1 MVMNTSAEDL
11 PTPPLRD
18 DLDIAEA
25 HSNREGEPAWVIHDS
40 VTNRFFRIGWLEFEC
55 LLRWEQTPR
64 RIAEQIAEQTA
75 LKPDPEQ
82 VLGFRAFL
90 ERHQLVH
97 PGAQALERLRQA
109 SEGRQ
114 WLTWKWWLHHYLFFR
129 VPLMHPQR
137 HLRRLAHRLGWLFH
151 PLTGALVA
159 GLGLLGIVLVAHQWD
174 TFRHDVVESFSA
186 EGLLSFALALVVAK
200 TLHELGHALVA
211 TRLGLKVAH
220 MGIAFVVMWPM
231 LYTDTGESWKLRSPR
246 QRLAISSAGIVTEL
260 GLAGLATLGWA
271 LCDPGAL
278 RNALLYLATTSWA
291 LSLALNASP
300 FMRFDG
306 YFILSDLLDFPNLHE
321 RATALA
327 KVTLRR
333 TLLGLDEP
341 WPEPFPPA
349 QRRLLVAFAI
359 LTWVYRLVLFLGIA
373 VTVYLFFF
381 KLLGIFLFAVEIT
394 WFILQPIGRELKHW
408 WHHRSAVLP
417 GRRRVFWSL
426 LALALLL
433 VAVPWRSQIHAVGL
447 ARAEHQIRLY
457 APFPAL
463 LQRVHQAGPVQ
474 AGQTLVELAQ
484 PDIATRLAGSEAGMR
499 GYNERLAG
507 LLADPAGLAE
517 AAATRQRYGVQYQE
531 VRAARSEIARLN
543 LQAPF
548 AGQWLDLNPDWRSGQ
563 WVGTREP
570 LGVLIDPRSWQVDAY
585 VGPDEVQRLRE
596 GSPVRFYPEGVPQA
610 IAGKVVQIG
619 TTRISQLPQQ
629 ALASR
634 HGGPLEVVGEGE
646 ARVPSSPLFHLLVQL
661 DTAPPSLRE
670 TRGHLQIEG
679 QRRSLLAEGLMH
691 LAAVFMRESG
701 F

>member
-1 MVMNTSAEDL
+1 MNTNAEDL

-18 DLDIAEA
+18 DLDIAQT
-25 HSNREGEPAWVIHDS
+25 HCNSEGEPVWVLHDS

-90 ERHQLVH
+90 ERHQLVR

-129 VPLMHPQR
+129 IPLMHPQR
-137 HLRRLAHRLGWLFH
+137 HLRRLAQGLGWLFH
-151 PLTGALVA
+151 PVTGLLVVS
-159 GLGLLGIVLVAHQWD
+159 LGLLGIVLVAHQWD
-174 TFRHDVVESFSA
+174 TFRHDVVESFST

-246 QRLAISSAGIVTEL
+246 QRLAISSAGILTEL

-271 LCDPGAL
+271 LCDPGPL

-321 RATALA
+321 RATAVA

-341 WPEPFPPA
+341 WPEPFPA
-349 QRRLLVAFAI
+349 ARRRLLVAFAL

-381 KLLGIFLFAVEIT
+381 KLLGIFLFAVEIA
-394 WFILQPIGRELKHW
+394 WFILQPIWRELKHW
-408 WHHRSAVLP
+408 WRHRKDVRPS
-417 GRRRVFWSL
+417 RRHL
-426 LALALLL
+426 LWGALAVVLLL
-433 VAVPWRSQIHAVGL
+433 VGVPWRSQIHAVGL
-447 ARAEHQIRLY
+447 ARAEHQLRLY
-457 APFPAL
+457 APFPAM
-463 LQRVHQAGPVQ
+463 LQEMREAGAVQ
-474 AGQTLVELAQ
+474 AGQTLVVLSQ
-484 PDIATRLAGSEAGMR
+484 PDITTRLVGNEAGMR
-499 GYNERLAG
+499 GYSARLAG

-543 LQAPF
+543 LKAPF
-548 AGQWLDLNPDWRSGQ
+548 TGRWLDLNPDWHSGQ
-563 WVGTREP
+563 WIGTREA

-585 VGPDEVQRLRE
+585 VGPDDLQRLQE

-610 IAGKVVQIG
+610 ISGRVLQIG
-619 TTRISQLPQQ
+619 TTRISQLAQS

-634 HGGPLEVVGEGE
+634 HGGPLEVVGQGD
-646 ARVPSSPLFHLLVQL
+646 ALVPAAPLFHLLVQL
-661 DTAPPSLRE
+661 DAPPPTLHE

-679 QRRSLLAEGLMH
+679 QRRSLLANGLMH

>member
-1 MVMNTSAEDL
+1 MDAAAEDL

-25 HSNREGEPAWVIHDS
+25 GSNADGEPAWVIHDN

-64 RIAEQIAEQTA
+64 RIAEDIAEQTA
-75 LKPDPEQ
+75 LKPDVEQ

-90 ERHQLVH
+90 ERHQLVR
-97 PGAQALERLRQA
+97 PGAQALERLREA
-109 SEGRQ
+109 SEGNQ
-114 WLTWKWWLHHYLFFR
+114 FLTWKWWLHHYLFFR
-129 VPLMHPQR
+129 IPLLHPQR
-137 HLRRLAHRLGWLFH
+137 HLRRLAGALGWLFH
-151 PLTGALVA
+151 PFMGVLVV

-174 TFRHDVVESFSA
+174 TFRHDVVESFST

-231 LYTDTGESWKLRSPR
+231 LYTDTGESWKLRSSK
-246 QRLAISSAGIVTEL
+246 QRLAIASAGILTEL

-271 LCDPGAL
+271 LSDPGPL

-333 TLLGLDEP
+333 NLLGLDEA
-341 WPEPFPPA
+341 WPEAFPVR
-349 QRRLLVAFAI
+349 QRRLLVAFAMI
-359 LTWVYRLVLFLGIA
+359 TWVYRLVLFLGIA

-381 KLLGIFLFAVEIT
+381 KLLGIFLFAVEIS
-394 WFILQPIGRELKHW
+394 WFIVQPIWRELKHW
-408 WHHRSAVLP
+408 WQHRGEVRR
-417 GRRRVFWSL
+417 GRRHLFLLL
-426 LALALLL
+426 LAAALLL

-447 ARAEHQIRLY
+447 ARAEHQVRLY

-463 LQRVHQAGPVQ
+463 LQQVRKAGPVQ
-474 AGQTLVELAQ
+474 AGQTLVVLDQ
-484 PDIATRLAGSEAGMR
+484 PDITLRLAGNEASMQ
-499 GYNERLAG
+499 GYRARLAG
-507 LLADPAGLAE
+507 LLADPGGLAE
-517 AAATRQRYGVQYQE
+517 EAATRQRYGVQFQE
-531 VRAARSEIARLN
+531 ARAARSEIARLN

-548 AGQWLDLNPDWRSGQ
+548 AGQWLDLNPDWRGGQ
-563 WVGTREP
+563 WIGTREP
-570 LGVLIDPRSWQVDAY
+570 LGVLIDPHSWQVDAY
-585 VGPDEVQRLRE
+585 VGPDEVQRLGK
-596 GSPVRFYPEGVPQA
+596 GSAVRFYPEGVPRA
-610 IAGKVVQIG
+610 ITGKVLQIG
-619 TTRISQLPQQ
+619 TTRIGQLGQP

-634 HGGPLEVVGEGE
+634 HGGPLAVQPHGDQL
-646 ARVPSSPLFHLLVQL
+646 VPSSPLFHVLVQL
-661 DTAPPSLRE
+661 DEAPPNLHE

-679 QRRSLLAEGLMH
+679 QRRSLLADGLMH